1 MAIRV
6 QYSTL
11 CRDSLLAISAGKE
24 PGGIKLLSSQTSR
37 DSRRHLWYRWR
48 LKLAIIIL
56 LIASVCWYIASPRG
70 AAHLAQG
77 VIEAIIGA
85 EVEIHAAQFGI
96 DGKIELNHVVI
107 RLPKSSDKA
116 GQLFE
121 AEHIYIEHNLWS
133 LLIGTFEPS
142 VFNITRPVICLT
154 EDLETGKFN
163 YQLLQ
168 EYSAS
173 RPLKKLPF
181 TLPEIQ
187 LDNGR
192 IHFSEARG
200 ARFTRLN
207 ETAFE
212 GHLSAASGKEAMYNF
227 VIRQVSPDGTPGA
240 TVNGSFNPR
249 DQSFT
254 AQVDQFALE
263 SPQRNWLPSRWRQ
276 WWDEHEQGPTGT
288 MQKLWI
294 GYDLESN
301 QFYAQIT
308 FDDVVLIPPYTPFRK
323 AGLPMI
329 GGSGTFTFH
338 NDRIIVDS
346 LRGTIE
352 GIEYTINGTISGFD
366 ADAPLELTVAAP
378 KFTLPKDTRYLM
390 VLPENIAQQFRKY
403 NPDGEFSSQVLFI
416 RDKHGGQLRY
426 QGTIDFHNVDAVY
439 NRFAY
444 PLQSIHG
451 QINFDQDQIELV
463 SLSGRGPTGA
473 KVLLSG
479 RIWPPQPHAALD
491 LTITAT
497 GVPIDHHLYQ
507 AMSRQ
512 KHRDILDL
520 FFNTPAHRQLIADGI
535 IHASGKKNAATNHS
549 TKRPVFDPGGMVD
562 LVSHVTSP
570 GGKGVKPAVET
581 IVRAKG
587 VHVLHKHWPY
597 PLRITDGNLVIGS
610 KQTRINQIH
619 AQGLSNQESQFIA
632 HGVIAYDKGRTVPD
646 VKITATDVVLDDFL
660 IASIPKPQR
669 QWMHQL
675 GISGILD
682 AQSHVHTTD
691 NGLIDFEITSLLRNG
706 QFQPIN
712 SPFHIDLTNVKSTIS
727 RGNIRIKQLDGGFGH
742 TTISGTAAADWNG
755 DKPTLA
761 INLEAKRLR
770 FQDPIINLL
779 PADQLP
785 QPLAT
790 TIKQCNPTG
799 TYNAQLHVMRHHTGL
814 IDYQIKLQPLELE
827 ADWAGHRIALNNM
840 TGNIIFTPDG
850 ADLQSLSAN
859 YDAGKFT
866 TSGHVTFGDQ
876 LAVDLVV
883 SAKSSG
889 LGSLERAVVPRD
901 IQHIID
907 QLQLESAYEIESADI
922 TYHPK
927 AVSGSRLVFRG
938 RTRLINA
945 SAQIGAP
952 MTDLDGLLDF
962 DVTYL
967 VGQQWPD
974 VRMRLE
980 ADHLRVHNRQISPLS
995 LSISNGHHPQEMMI
1009 ENILGHCYSGMVFG
1023 SGYLGQDGYFSLYGV
1038 MQDVALEPFLN
1049 PVNPTVSGGD
1059 RSPKGITHGLISANL
1074 AIEGH
1079 YGHKQTRKGRGQ
1091 VIVRQANLYNL
1102 PLSLTLV
1109 QLLNLTFPSAQSFN
1123 AASAEYLIDGDM
1135 VLFDDITL
1143 EAPSIRI
1150 AGTGKMQY
1158 STRQLDLDMSTSNPT
1173 GWDFG
1178 PLSDL
1183 VALFKDELISIDI
1196 RGTLG
1201 EPQAK
1206 ITTLRGAT
1214 RSLQSIFG
1222 PDHDSMRNA
1231 SINQKAL
1238 PVDLFLDNKKVSV
1251 TE

>member
-1 MAIRV
+1 MAIRI
-6 QYSTL
+6 QYLDL
-11 CRDSLLAISAGKE
+11 CRYSLLAISAGKE
-24 PGGIKLLSSQTSR
+24 PGGTKLLGSQTPR
-37 DSRRHLWYRWR
+37 DSRRHLWHQWQ
-48 LKLAIIIL
+48 LKLAIITL
-56 LIASVCWYIASPRG
+56 FIASGCWYIASPRG

-77 VIEAIIGA
+77 VIEAITGA

-96 DGKIELNHVVI
+96 DGKIELNHLVI
-107 RLPKSSDKA
+107 RLPRSSDKA
-116 GQLFE
+116 GLLFE
-121 AEHIYIEHNLWS
+121 AEHVYIEHNLWS

-142 VFNITRPVICLT
+142 VFNITRPVIWLT

-173 RPLKKLPF
+173 RPPKKPPL

-212 GHLSAASGKEAMYNF
+212 GNLSAASGKEAMYNF
-227 VIRQVSPDGTPGA
+227 VIRQVSPKGIPGA

-249 DQSFT
+249 DQRFT

-288 MQKLWI
+288 MQKLRI

-338 NDRIIVDS
+338 NDRIVIDN

-352 GIEYTINGTISGFD
+352 DIEYRINGTISGFD
-366 ADAPLELTVAAP
+366 ADAPLELTVVAP
-378 KFTLPKDTRYLM
+378 KFTLTKDTRYLM
-390 VLPENIAQQFRKY
+390 VLPESIAQQFRKY

-426 QGTIDFHNVDAVY
+426 QGAIDFHNVAAVY
-439 NRFAY
+439 NRFPY

-451 QINFDQDQIELV
+451 QIHFDQDQIELV

-479 RIWPPQPHAALD
+479 KIWPPQPYAASD

-497 GVPIDHHLYQ
+497 RVPIDHHLHQ

-520 FFNTPAHRQLIADGI
+520 FFNVPAHRELVADGI
-535 IHASGKKNAATNHS
+535 IHTSGQKNAASNHS
-549 TKRPVFDPGGMVD
+549 TGRPVFDPGGMVD
-562 LVSHVTSP
+562 LVSHITSP
-570 GGKGVKPAVET
+570 GGKGVKPTVET

-619 AQGLSNQESQFIA
+619 AQGLSNQKSQFIA
-632 HGVIAYDKGRTVPD
+632 DGIIAYDKGRTVPD

-669 QWMHQL
+669 QWIYQL
-675 GISGILD
+675 GISGVLD
-682 AQSHVHTTD
+682 AQSHVHATD

-706 QFQPIN
+706 QSQPSN
-712 SPFHIDLTNVKSTIS
+712 SPFQINLTNVKSIIS
-727 RGNIRIKQLDGGFGH
+727 RRNIQIKQLDGNFGH
-742 TTISGTAAADWNG
+742 ATISGTAAADWDG
-755 DKPTLA
+755 DKPMLA
-761 INLEAKRLR
+761 IDLEAKRLR
-770 FQDPIINLL
+770 FEDPIIDLL

-785 QPLAT
+785 QSLVTA
-790 TIKQCNPTG
+790 IKQCNPTG
-799 TYNAQLHVMRHHTGL
+799 TYNAQLHATQHLTGL
-814 IDYQIKLQPLELE
+814 IDYQIKLQPHELE
-827 ADWAGHRIALNNM
+827 VDWAGHRIALNNM
-840 TGNIIFTPDG
+840 AGDVIFTPDG
-850 ADLQSLSAN
+850 ADLKSLSAN
-859 YDAGKFT
+859 YNAGKFT
-866 TSGHVTFGDQ
+866 TSGHIALGDQ

-889 LGSLERAVVPRD
+889 LGSLERAVVPHD
-901 IQHIID
+901 IEHIID
-907 QLQLESAYEIESADI
+907 QLQLKSAYEIESADI

-927 AVSGSRLVFRG
+927 AVSGSRLAFRG

-945 SAQIGAP
+945 SAQVGAP
-952 MTDLDGLLDF
+952 MTDLNGLLDV

-967 VGQQWPD
+967 ADQQWPD
-974 VRMRLE
+974 VKMRLK
-980 ADHLRVHNRQISPLS
+980 ADHLRIHNRQISPLS
-995 LSISNGHHPQEMMI
+995 LSISNGHHPREMMI
-1009 ENILGHCYSGMVFG
+1009 ENILGHCYGGMVFG
-1023 SGYLGQDGYFSLYGV
+1023 SGRLGQDGYFLLYGV

-1049 PVNPTVSGGD
+1049 PVNQMASGGD
-1059 RSPKGITHGLISANL
+1059 RSTGGTTHGLISSNM
-1074 AIEGH
+1074 AIEGY
-1079 YGHKQTRKGRGQ
+1079 YGDKQTRKGRGQ

-1102 PLSLTLV
+1102 PLSLTLM

-1123 AASAEYLIDGDM
+1123 AASAGYLIDGDM

-1158 STRQLDLDMSTSNPT
+1158 STRELDLDMSTSNPT

-1183 VALFKDELISIDI
+1183 VALFKNELISIDI

-1206 ITTLRGAT
+1206 MTSLRGAT

-1222 PDHDSMRNA
+1222 PGHDSMPNA
-1231 SINQKAL
+1231 SINKEPL
-1238 PVDLFLDNKKVSV
+1238 PADLFLNNKKVSV